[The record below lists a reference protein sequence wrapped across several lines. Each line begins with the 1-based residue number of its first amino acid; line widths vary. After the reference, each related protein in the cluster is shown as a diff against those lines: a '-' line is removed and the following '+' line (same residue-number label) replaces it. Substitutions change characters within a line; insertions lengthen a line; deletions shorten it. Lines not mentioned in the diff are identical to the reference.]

1 MKQQKRNSPAELS
14 RTTGLSKGNTN
25 TKSVFTSK
33 HKCQTSICQ
42 PPAEPEK
49 VEIIWHR
56 EGKLT
61 PELKRV
67 FAMLLRGRDNGV

>member
-1 MKQQKRNSPAELS
+1 MKQQKRNSPAEPD

-25 TKSVFTSK
+25 LMPVFTSK

-42 PPAEPEK
+42 PPTESEK

-67 FAMLLRGRDNGV
+67 FTMLLRGRDNGV